1 MPLRRVAAHL
11 VQAANATGVPACVTV
26 AATNGGDRWQPL
38 AATTSVN
45 GTRVLDVERRL
56 STEPAT
62 GTTPAPSS
70 SSPVGAIVGGV
81 IGGLG
86 ALRAA
91 VLLG

>member
-1 MPLRRVAAHL
+1 MPLRRVAAQR
-11 VQAANATGVPACVTV
+11 VQAANATGVPACITV
-26 AATNGGDRWQPL
+26 AATTD
-38 AATTSVN
+38 VD
-45 GTRVLDVERRL
+45 GTRVLDVERWL

-62 GTTPAPSS
+62 GTTPEPSS